1 MGWLFAYRSKYRI
14 IISLIL
20 VLLTSF
26 LIIQVTAQE
35 RPKLGNYAVHSQQD
49 FNKPVFYPINQTVDL
64 KLYQPVGKWVGRLI
78 LPKKEEITDVDWV
91 WFEVKSAPLEGRNLF
106 GKMLRLEW
114 QNKPDIQAYIKTVSR
129 DINFTAATKKSELQG
144 TVHPSRL
151 DGRLFVGPLQS
162 LAGARPNDDVIVS
175 LDDVNIN
182 NINNQ
187 TTLQIGQEPLLVTG
201 RYYGLV
207 NITSNAQSE
216 ELFNIR
222 HYNFSTKKFDGV
234 SEVIRIPQQVT
245 DRRNI
250 SPSTINKIQES
261 PAGKDGWY
269 IYGANDSKGVFTVQA
284 LAPRS
289 LFKLQPN
296 QVILDGDA
304 GFDYVKQ
311 DSWSIKEADKGSIR
325 TLLVD
330 PGSASKGKKTALS
343 KWREGDRAIAIHLFG
358 GIGGKKAEIGVP
370 GSVTGHFAFGLAKV
384 IRDPFTKELVFDVN
398 YQQIYASNSDGI
410 ISGTHS
416 WANYMGNLSRGWVF
430 TRPVIDILVKFDPI
444 TQDYDFDGV
453 KISPLQ
459 ELNKQ
464 LEIMMARYR
473 VGDGTGSATVTASV
487 SCVQDSN
494 QALFTAIKYIKE
506 EISSTPKIQKWLE
519 THPNHPQTLRFQ
531 KLLAVS
537 YQLEKYLSPLGIVRS
552 DWNSNP
558 GFLTGIEEDK
568 QPFRRRGI
576 LAGLTT
582 WRSITP
588 RQGQDELAYL
598 LFKNG
603 ASLWYLQTYQIGGL
617 NSDIAPIAATVLFGR
632 WTIPFTNIAPIPILI
647 ARILS
652 SIAIP
657 DRQDL
662 LIGLGILL
670 IYSGIALPLG
680 FRQGFLKRNTTG
692 LGQWAKIGIAFKAL
706 ITPAILEELIFRV
719 LPLPHPMEILNWV
732 RWIILATVI
741 LVLFLIYHPL
751 NAQTFFKNGKQT
763 FSDKRFLILAAFLA
777 IATTTA
783 YALTGS
789 LWIIAFIH
797 WVVVIAWLLM
807 FGGLDRLEGR

>member
-1 MGWLFAYRSKYRI
+1 MRWLFICQRKYRI

-20 VLLTSF
+20 GLITSF

-35 RPKLGNYAVHSQQD
+35 SPKQGNYAFHSRQN
-49 FNKPVFYPINQTVDL
+49 FNQHQFYPINKTVDFN
-64 KLYQPVGKWVGRLI
+64 LYQPVGKWVGRLI
-78 LPKKEEITDVDWV
+78 LPKKEEVSGSDWV
-91 WFEVKSAPLEGRNLF
+91 WFEVQSAPSEERNLV

-114 QNKPDIQAYIKTVSR
+114 QNKPDIQDYIKTVNR
-129 DINFTAATKKSELQG
+129 DVNFTAAAKKSILQG
-144 TVHPSRL
+144 TIHPLRL
-151 DGRLFVGPLQS
+151 DGRLLVGPLQS
-162 LAGARPNDDVIVS
+162 LAGARPNDDVIVT
-175 LDDVNIN
+175 LDDVIIT

-187 TTLQIGQEPLLVTG
+187 TILQVEQEPLLVTG

-207 NITSNAQSE
+207 NIVANTQSP
-216 ELFNIR
+216 ELFTVR
-222 HYNFSTKKFDGV
+222 HYNTKTKKFDGA
-234 SEVIRIPQQVT
+234 SEVIRIPQQAI
-245 DRRNI
+245 DKRNI

-269 IYGANDSKGVFTVQA
+269 IYGAKDSKDIFTVQA
-284 LAPRS
+284 LAPRL
-289 LFKLQPN
+289 LFQLKPN
-296 QVILDGDA
+296 QIILDGEA
-304 GFDYVKQ
+304 GFNYVKQ
-311 DSWSIKEADKGSIR
+311 DSWSIKETDKGNLR
-325 TLLVD
+325 TVLVD
-330 PGSASKGKKTALS
+330 SENKGEKIAVS
-343 KWREGDRAIAIHLFG
+343 KWREGDKAIAIHLFG
-358 GIGGKKAEIGVP
+358 GIGGKKAEIGIP
-370 GSVTGHFAFGLAKV
+370 GSVTGHFAFGLAKI
-384 IRDPFTKELVFDVN
+384 IRNPFTKELAFDVN

-410 ISGTHS
+410 ISGANS
-416 WANYMGNLSRGWVF
+416 WANYMGNLSRGWAF

-453 KISPLQ
+453 KISPLE

-464 LEIMMARYR
+464 LQIMMARYR
-473 VGDGTGSATVTASV
+473 VGDGTGSATVTTSV

-494 QALFTAIKYIKE
+494 QALFTAIKVIKE
-506 EISSTPKIQKWLE
+506 EISSTPKIQRWLE

-531 KLLAVS
+531 KLLTLS

-552 DWNSNP
+552 DWDSNP

-598 LFKNG
+598 LFKHG
-603 ASLWYLQTYQIGGL
+603 ASLWYLQSYQIGGL
-617 NSDIAPIAATVLFGR
+617 NSDIAPITATVLFGR
-632 WTIPFTNIAPIPILI
+632 WTIPFTNIAPIPILL

-657 DRQDL
+657 DRQDI

-692 LGQWAKIGIAFKAL
+692 LGRSPQILLAL
-706 ITPAILEELIFRV
+706 RALLTPAIFEELIFRV
-719 LPLPHPMEILNWV
+719 LPLPHPMEVLNWS
-732 RWIILATVI
+732 RWIILATVV
-741 LVLFLIYHPL
+741 LVLFIIYHPL
-751 NAQTFFKNGKQT
+751 NSQIFFKKAKKT
-763 FSDKRFLILAAFLA
+763 FSDTRFLLLATLLA
-777 IATTTA
+777 VATTTA

-789 LWIIAFIH
+789 LWVIAFIH
-797 WVVVIAWLLM
+797 WVVVLSWLLM
-807 FGGLDRLEGR
+807 FDGLAKLQG